1 MSEAKGVNEMNNP
14 FYHLD
19 TVGVLALSFAPGVF
33 WLWFF
38 YRRDRLE
45 PEPKS
50 LVIKMFFLGMALV
63 LPAIALERPFSGR
76 TILLLVFAAPVIEE
90 ALKFAA
96 VRLTIY
102 RHREFDEPMDG
113 IVYAVAVA
121 LGFASLENAYFI
133 LTSYLA
139 PQLAL
144 EYSNPVWAFGMVWK
158 LYLIRAFLTV
168 PGHALWSALWGYA
181 LGLAKMKMVPNGR
194 VAAAKGLAL
203 SWVLHGLFNMML
215 LNFPP
220 GAVGM
225 LVLVPVMWLL
235 VHRRIKAAIAQSPH
249 GEHHTEE

>member
-1 MSEAKGVNEMNNP
+1 MNNP

-19 TVGVLALSFAPGVF
+19 SLGVLVLSLAPGVF

-38 YRRDRLE
+38 YRRDRVE
-45 PEPKS
+45 PEPKL

-63 LPAIALERPFSGR
+63 LPAIVLERPFSGR
-76 TILLLVFAAPVIEE
+76 TLTLLVFAAPVIEE

-133 LTSYLA
+133 LSSYLA

-158 LYLIRAFLTV
+158 VYLIRAFLTV

-181 LGLAKMKMVPNGR
+181 LGLAKMNMVAHQK
-194 VAAAKGLAL
+194 AAIARGLIL
-203 SWVLHGLFNMML
+203 SCVLHGLFNLML

-220 GAVGM
+220 GALGM
-225 LVLVPVMWLL
+225 LVLVPLMWIL
-235 VHRRIKAAIAQSPH
+235 VHRRITAAAAQSPH
-249 GEHHTEE
+249 GEHHDGE

>member
-1 MSEAKGVNEMNNP
+1 MYNP

-19 TVGVLALSFAPGVF
+19 TLAVLALSFAPGVF

-38 YRRDRLE
+38 YRRDTLE

-50 LVIKMFFLGMALV
+50 LVIRMFFLGMALV
-63 LPAIALERPFSGR
+63 LPAIVLERPFSGR
-76 TILLLVFAAPVIEE
+76 TALLLVCAAPVIEE

-113 IVYAVAVA
+113 IVYAVAAA

-133 LTSYLA
+133 LSSYLA
-139 PQLAL
+139 PQIAL
-144 EYSNPVWAFGMVWK
+144 DYSNPVWAFGMVWK

-168 PGHALWSALWGYA
+168 PGHALWSALWGYV
-181 LGLAKMKMVPNGR
+181 LGLAKMNMVKNR
-194 VAAAKGLAL
+194 RSAIARGLAL
-203 SWVLHGLFNMML
+203 SCALHGLFNLML

-225 LVLVPVMWLL
+225 LVLVPLMWVL
-235 VHRRIKAAIAQSPH
+235 VHRRITAALAQSPY
-249 GEHHTEE
+249 GNRCSEK

>member
-1 MSEAKGVNEMNNP
+1 MDNP

-19 TVGVLALSFAPGVF
+19 SLGVLALSLAPGVF

-76 TILLLVFAAPVIEE
+76 TVTLLVFAAPVIEE

-133 LTSYLA
+133 LSSYLA

-158 LYLIRAFLTV
+158 LYLIRAFLTI
-168 PGHALWSALWGYA
+168 PGHALWSALWGYS
-181 LGLAKMKMVPNGR
+181 LGLAKMDMVSR
-194 VAAAKGLAL
+194 KRAAIVRGLIL
-203 SWVLHGLFNMML
+203 SCVLHGLFNLML

-220 GAVGM
+220 GALGM
-225 LVLVPVMWLL
+225 LVLVPLMWIL
-235 VHRRIKAAIAQSPH
+235 VHRRITAALAQSPH
-249 GEHHTEE
+249 GQHRGGG